1 MFKYLDFSYLW
12 RRWDAF
18 LSLARNS
25 NLFLGLARR
34 GQATLVFGAR
44 IVETGEKGVEG
55 GEELVRID
63 CLLGEDQIL
72 IKRVKLF

>member
-1 MFKYLDFSYLW
+1 MFKYLDSLSYLW

-34 GQATLVFGAR
+34 GQATLVLGTR

-63 CLLGEDQIL
+63 CLLTKDQIL
-72 IKRVKLF
+72 IKRL